1 MITMNIFIIYP
12 CSEEEYN
19 DYETKLA
26 KNVNSHLSLFFNLI
40 NNNIIIGRYILKYL
54 SKSLKNDSY
63 NLNYKVI
70 KITNK
75 KNNLK
80 DDKIVKIMNNSDL
93 ILLFNFMDNPE
104 FTKGYV
110 KDVKEYLT
118 KRFKLKYQLVKLN
131 SRSMDLLVP
140 LCAVK

>member
-1 MITMNIFIIYP
+1 M
-12 CSEEEYN
+12 
-19 DYETKLA
+19 
-26 KNVNSHLSLFFNLI
+26 
-40 NNNIIIGRYILKYL
+40 KYL

-80 DDKIVKIMNNSDL
+80 DDKIVKIMDNSDL

-104 FTKGYV
+104 FIKGYI

>member
-104 FTKGYV
+104 FTKRYI
-110 KDVKEYLT
+110 KDVKEYLA